1 MTFYTIHPRELED
14 IMRRKHGI
22 LIDVREADSYREYH
36 YPNARNLPYEKIDQ
50 WMAPSAEEQT
60 AGALL
65 RLWKH
70 QPFWRRE
77 SSAGRGMRYIP
88 WLAALR
94 QCEQVIDREN

>member
-36 YPNARNLPYEKIDQ
+36 YPNVCRRTDRWCSTAIME
-50 WMAPSAEEQT
+50 APV
-60 AGALL
+60 
-65 RLWKH
+65 
-70 QPFWRRE
+70 FWRRE
-77 SSAGRGMRYIP
+77 SSAERGMRYIP

>member
-50 WMAPSAEEQT
+50 WMHRLPKNRPLVLYCDYGST
-60 AGALL
+60 SLL
-65 RLWKH
+65 AARKL
-70 QPFWRRE
+70 
-77 SSAGRGMRYIP
+77 GRGMRYIP

>member
-50 WMAPSAEEQT
+50 WMH
-60 AGALL
+60 
-65 RLWKH
+65 RLPKNR
-70 QPFWRRE
+70 PLVLYCDYG
-77 SSAGRGMRYIP
+77 STSL
-88 WLAALR
+88 LAARKLG
-94 QCEQVIDREN
+94 REGYEVYTIVGGIKAMRTSD

>member
-36 YPNARNLPYEKIDQ
+36 YPNARNLPYE
-50 WMAPSAEEQT
+50 QT

-70 QPFWRRE
+70 Q
-77 SSAGRGMRYIP
+77 SSGGEKA
-88 WLAALR
+88 R
-94 QCEQVIDREN
+94 QGGV

>member
-50 WMAPSAEEQT
+50 WMHRLPKNRPLVIMEAPA
-60 AGALL
+60 
-65 RLWKH
+65 
-70 QPFWRRE
+70 FWRRE